1 MRNNKEQKS
10 NNLKARITHL
20 EEQNRWYMYAMESL
34 VSMSDMHG
42 EAKINRDPLKIF
54 NITCQYLK
62 RFIDFSLLAFY
73 LVDEEDNSFK
83 LLDVAPSE
91 EKDLVDQELDY
102 QIDSG
107 EFAWALNQN
116 RPVFPKSSFSGKR
129 VVLHSLSTKTRIRGM
144 CIGILAEGQERTY
157 PANYFLSAVLHHAA
171 HGLEGVELYRILQ
184 EHTDTLEK
192 LVQAKNR
199 ELEYQHRHDI
209 LTGLPN
215 RASCLYKLGKSLN
228 NHQGDSG
235 HIVIMLCDIDKFKRI
250 NDTLGYKVGD
260 EALKD
265 VTQRLL
271 ECRHPK
277 SISQP
282 ENQTPVD
289 LSLFRVSG
297 DEFCLQ
303 FTNVQDMEEI
313 AETVRRLFKALNRP
327 ILANGHAVMITMSIG
342 IAVFPGDAADGESML
357 KNAGIA
363 MSNAKQA
370 GHNEYRFFQP
380 EMNVLISNYLTI
392 ENDLRRGLAHEE
404 FTLFF
409 QPKVQSSTGHLI
421 GFEALIRWVHPEK
434 GLVSPN
440 VFIPIA
446 EETGLII
453 PLGYWVIEEACRQI
467 LEWSQKG
474 LNVVPVSINI
484 SPIQLKQDVFF
495 NNLRDIITR
504 TGVDPA
510 LLGIEITETTVMHD
524 VESNALNMARLREL
538 NIEVSI
544 DDFGTG
550 YSSLSYLKK
559 LPIDILKIDRS
570 FVSDM
575 ATDPDAVAVVDAIIS
590 IAHTLKL
597 SVVAEGVETKE
608 QLKHLRDS
616 GCEYIQGFLC
626 SRPVPGPAAAN
637 FMTDI
642 PTQFL

>member
-1 MRNNKEQKS
+1 MTSSKEPKS
-10 NNLKARITHL
+10 SDLEVRITHL
-20 EEQNRWYMYAMESL
+20 EEQNRWYMYAMETL

-54 NITCQYLK
+54 HITCQYLK
-62 RFIDFSLLAFY
+62 RFIDFSLFAFY
-73 LVDEEDNSFK
+73 LVNEEDNSFK
-83 LLDVAPSE
+83 LLDVSPSG
-91 EKDLVDQELDY
+91 KTRLVDQELDY

-107 EFAWALNQN
+107 DFAWALNQN
-116 RPVFPKSSFSGKR
+116 RPVFPKSSFSGKQ

-144 CIGILAEGQERTY
+144 CIGVLAEGQERTY

-184 EHTDTLEK
+184 EHANTLEK

-199 ELEYQHRHDI
+199 ELEYQHHHDI

-215 RASCLYKLGKSLN
+215 RASCLYKLGNSLSR
-228 NHQGDSG
+228 HKQDKGQ
-235 HIVIMLCDIDKFKRI
+235 IVIMLCDIDKFKRI

-271 ECRHPK
+271 ECRHPQY
-277 SISQP
+277 SSQA
-282 ENQTPVD
+282 EKQSLLD

-313 AETVRRLFKALNRP
+313 AETVRRLFNALNRP
-327 ILANGHAVMITMSIG
+327 VLALGHAIIITMSIG
-342 IAVFPGDAADGESML
+342 IAVFPGDAADSESML

-392 ENDLRRGLAHEE
+392 ENDLRRGLAHNE
-404 FTLFF
+404 FTLFY
-409 QPKVQSSTGHLI
+409 QPKVQSSTGHLA
-421 GFEALIRWVHPEK
+421 GFEALIRWIHPEK
-434 GLVSPN
+434 GLVPPN
-440 VFIPIA
+440 DFIPIA

-453 PLGYWVIEEACRQI
+453 PLGYWIIEEACQQI
-467 LEWSQKG
+467 CLWREKG

-484 SPIQLKQDVFF
+484 SPIQLKEDVFF
-495 NNLRDIITR
+495 NKLREIIIK

-559 LPIDILKIDRS
+559 LPIDVLKIDRS

-597 SVVAEGVETKE
+597 SVVAEGVETRE

-626 SRPVPGPAAAN
+626 SRPVPGSMAAG
-637 FMTDI
+637 FMGDVLI
-642 PTQFL
+642 EFL

>member
-10 NNLKARITHL
+10 SNLQARITHL

-42 EAKINRDPLKIF
+42 EAKRNRDPLKIF
-54 NITCQYLK
+54 HLTCQYLK

-91 EKDLVDQELDY
+91 EKALADQELDY

-144 CIGILAEGQERTY
+144 CIGILAEGQKHTY

-171 HGLEGVELYRILQ
+171 HGLEGGELYRILQ
-184 EHTDTLEK
+184 EHTNTLEK
-192 LVQAKNR
+192 LVQVKNR

-215 RASCLYKLGKSLN
+215 RASCLYKLGKSLS
-228 NHQGDSG
+228 NHQKDNG
-235 HIVIMLCDIDKFKRI
+235 HIVVMLCDIDKFKRI

-260 EALKD
+260 DALKD

-271 ECRHPK
+271 ECRHPQ
-277 SISQP
+277 STSQSEKQP
-282 ENQTPVD
+282 PRD

-303 FTNVQDMEEI
+303 FSNVQDMEEI
-313 AETVRRLFKALNRP
+313 AETVRRLFIALSRP
-327 ILANGHAVMITMSIG
+327 ILANGHAIMVTMSIG

-363 MSNAKQA
+363 MSNAKQE

-380 EMNVLISNYLTI
+380 EMNALISNYLTI
-392 ENDLRRGLAHEE
+392 ENDLRRGLAHNE
-404 FTLFF
+404 FTLFY
-409 QPKVQSSTGHLI
+409 QPKVQSNTGHLV
-421 GFEALIRWVHPEK
+421 GFEALIRWIHPEK
-434 GLVSPN
+434 GLIPPN

-446 EETGLII
+446 EETDLII

-467 LEWSQKG
+467 LQWSQKG

-484 SPIQLKQDVFF
+484 SPVQLKQDVFF
-495 NNLRDIITR
+495 NNFCDIIIR
-504 TGVDPA
+504 TDVDPA
-510 LLGIEITETTVMHD
+510 LLGIEITETSVMHD

-575 ATDPDAVAVVDAIIS
+575 ATDPDAVAVVEAIIS

-616 GCEYIQGFLC
+616 GCEYIQGFFC
-626 SRPVPGPAAAN
+626 SRPVPAPVAAN

-642 PTQFL
+642 PVQFL